1 MAAILTKSTTAGSI
15 SQLITVI
22 FIFII
27 VLGVTVW
34 ATKLIGNYQK
44 MQGYNRNLEIIETLR
59 ITNNKFLQIVRVA
72 DKYIVI
78 GIGKDE
84 VSMITEIDG
93 DELLKVSAE
102 KGNIKESFTDII
114 NKAKST
120 MVRKQDDIS
129 DTKNDNNE

>member
-1 MAAILTKSTTAGSI
+1 M
-15 SQLITVI
+15 
-22 FIFII
+22 
-27 VLGVTVW
+27 W
-34 ATKLIGNYQK
+34 ATRLIGNYQK